1 MRIELFRAVLV
12 LAVALAMS
20 APALAQSTGM
30 VKGRVVDAEG
40 KPVEDA
46 KILIEFAEG
55 VTRKN
60 ETKTNRKGEF
70 IQIGLFPGNYKV
82 TASKDGVGAQSFGG
96 IRVRI
101 GQAAEVNFQLSPQSG
116 MTEADK
122 AKNAALQKVFDEG
135 VAAARASQHDVAIAK
150 FTEAATLL
158 PNCHDC
164 YYNIGFAQAQ
174 KQQYAEAEASFKKA
188 IELKPTSAEAYN
200 GLATIY
206 NAQKK
211 FDEAAAASAKAAE
224 LAGSGAAGGGS
235 AGAEAVY
242 NQGVILWNAGKYAE
256 AKAQFEKAISLN
268 PNMADAHYQLGMANL
283 NLGQIPD
290 AVKAFEGYLQV
301 APDGPKAA
309 EVKGAIAAL
318 KK

>member
-1 MRIELFRAVLV
+1 MRTHQFRVVLALAVV
-12 LAVALAMS
+12 LAVS

-30 VKGRVVDAEG
+30 VKGRVVDAAG
-40 KPVEDA
+40 KPVEEA
-46 KILIEFAEG
+46 KIVIEFAEG

-60 ETKTNRKGEF
+60 ETKTNKKGEF

-122 AKNAALQKVFDEG
+122 QKSAALQKVFEEG
-135 VAAARASQHDVAIAK
+135 VTAARAAQHDLAIAK
-150 FTEAATLL
+150 FTEAATML

-188 IELKPTSAEAYN
+188 IELKPNSAEAYN

-224 LAGSGAAGGGS
+224 FAGSGGAAGG
-235 AGAEAVY
+235 AGGEAVY

-256 AKAQFEKAISLN
+256 AKVQFEKAISLN
-268 PNMADAHYQLGMANL
+268 PNMAEAYYQLGMANL
-283 NLGQIPD
+283 NLGQVPD